1 MEQEQLHRGGN
12 REIVI
17 PGDLLDDSGRMKDGP
32 GCYQK
37 DGRIFASRLG
47 LKQAK
52 GDTLSVL
59 PLSGVYNP
67 FAGDLVIGVVVELG
81 PSMWLLDINGPYP
94 APLHATE
101 TPWRVDFGETA
112 KYLDAGDTILCK
124 VLFVDET
131 KKTQVTMKDRNLKK
145 LTGGHVVEVEPS
157 KVPRVI
163 GKNGSMVNLIKKYC
177 DVWMF
182 VGQNGRIWLNG
193 DLQGILLAEEAIR
206 KIEREAH
213 TQGLTDR
220 VQAYLRDEAAKLGRK
235 VHEGQAEE
243 ASAAGGEEGPSFGS
257 TRREDDFE

>member
-1 MEQEQLHRGGN
+1 
-12 REIVI
+12 
-17 PGDLLDDSGRMKDGP
+17 MKDGP

-37 DGRIFASRLG
+37 DGHIWASRLG
-47 LKQAK
+47 IKQVK
-52 GDTLSVL
+52 GDTISVL

-67 FAGDLVIGVVVELG
+67 LPGDVVIGIVIELG

-145 LTGGHVVEVEPS
+145 LTGGHLLAVEPS

-193 DLQGILLAEEAIR
+193 DLEGILLAEEAIR

-213 TQGLTDR
+213 STGLTDR
-220 VQAYLRDEAAKLGRK
+220 IQGYLRDEAAKRGRK
-235 VHEGQAEE
+235 VHEGPSDQEG
-243 ASAAGGEEGPSFGS
+243 SDAAGEEGPSFGATS
-257 TRREDDFE
+257 REDDFE